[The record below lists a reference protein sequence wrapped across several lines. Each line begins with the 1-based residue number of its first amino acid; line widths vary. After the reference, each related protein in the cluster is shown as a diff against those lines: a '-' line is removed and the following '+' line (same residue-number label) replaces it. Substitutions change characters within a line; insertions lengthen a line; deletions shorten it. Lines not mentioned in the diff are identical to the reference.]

1 MYLQSKLICLSLALK
16 KYIPFS
22 MQLTPVP
29 FRPNEPLCLSSL
41 SSRLVGVDLLSVLVV
56 SDSWWGSSVTTAFT
70 GSDTVR
76 ELSALLFPGEGGC
89 STKVHLSA

>member
-1 MYLQSKLICLSLALK
+1 MYLPGKLIYSSLALK
-16 KYIPFS
+16 KYIPFF
-22 MQLTPVP
+22 MQLTPIP

-56 SDSWWGSSVTTAFT
+56 SDSWWGCSVATTFT
-70 GSDTVR
+70 GADTVR
-76 ELSALLFPGEGGC
+76 ELLALLFLREKGC